1 MPDLDIVGRVAVDVV
16 PVVPGFHEKLKAV
29 VLPVA
34 DRVGRE
40 AGERMGQ
47 AISNNIVVA
56 IPNAITQGG
65 NAATSA
71 AVRQG
76 NDVGGAF
83 ARSIRAKLTAAFRA
97 MPKLDIRLGDT
108 GVDAELTRLRARMEV
123 LSNKQIGIDID
134 AADAEREIVAID
146 AELRRLGASHANV
159 AVRADTATAR
169 AALAEIRAEI
179 AAVDA
184 AEPRVRVNVDAG
196 AARSALLGLT
206 LQAAALTA
214 IPVGPVM
221 AAGLGAVVSMAT
233 AAGAALGT
241 FGLASVPAIKGVT
254 SAMQAQTQAQQE
266 GAEASKAGIN
276 AGLQEQQRALQMAAA
291 QQTLASARRSAAS
304 TIATATEQVTR
315 AERSLA
321 DAQRAERTA
330 QDELTAARRTAEQ
343 QLRQLDAQL
352 ANSAL
357 DQRSAALR
365 VKEAKQELDAT
376 LGNTTS
382 TDLQRERAQLAYDEA
397 VQGLAEQTERQK
409 ELKASADAARKA
421 GVDGSD
427 VVRRAQDRVTD
438 AQRATADQSAA
449 LVKAQRAVAEAH
461 VKAAEQITAAERGIE
476 SARLSASKVTGSA
489 TSKTDAY
496 EEALRKLSPVQREL
510 FESIAGPGGLKSAY
524 AEWQKSLQPATVPI
538 FTRAVNAA
546 KASLPG
552 LTNLVLG
559 AARGI
564 DVLMDKA
571 SAELKTPFWRSFKR
585 DISESAEPAIVGFG
599 VAFGNIIKGMA
610 GIVDAFLP
618 HMDGIAEKSDS
629 ITQRFADWGSRLKGS
644 PQFERFLDYVNR
656 NAPPLAE
663 FLGDVLGSLLDIS
676 QALAPASQIL
686 FETVGPLFRAIS
698 WIATNAPEFV
708 VALWGIY
715 FAQKAIT
722 LGMVA
727 FSAAMV
733 VYEAVMIAGMIAT
746 SGFAFALSATGIIP
760 IIRAI
765 VIVVALL
772 AAGVIWA
779 YKNVGWFRTAVDTAW
794 AGIKAASIFLWEGVL
809 RPTFA
814 ALWWAIKGIG
824 AIAMWLWEHGIKP
837 AFQNIWEYGRLLYT
851 ILVVAVLTPIYLWFK
866 LLGKIAMWLWEN
878 HLKPF
883 FQDVGEK
890 AMWLWENGIK
900 PAFSNFMAQ
909 LRALGD
915 AASWVW
921 DHILSPVF
929 SWIGE
934 KAAWLYREGVK
945 PHIDR
950 LKDLLGELGDRF
962 SSTKDN
968 IGRAW
973 DQIKEICKGPVEF
986 VADVVYN
993 RGILPVWNAVAKIT
1007 GVNPLEKFKGF
1018 HTGGIMSGYSPGRD
1032 DRLIAVGGGEAIM
1045 RPEWT
1050 RAIGADRINS
1060 WNAAA
1065 RSGGVGGV
1073 QRAIAAGMPAYA
1085 SGGIVDW
1092 VSNKAGKIGS
1102 VLKGGWD
1109 ALSDPGALFDELTGG
1124 VRDKLKALAANPF
1137 AQAIGKMP
1145 IKIVE
1150 GLKNKALE
1158 WLSFGGGD
1166 GGVWGSPVD
1175 APAGTPFGQA
1185 GGMWSSGRH
1194 TGLDFPAA
1202 VGTIVRA
1209 VAGGKVSMA
1218 TDGGPYGRH
1227 VMINHGGGLTSLYAH
1242 LNEILT
1248 KVGDTVSAGQ
1258 TIGRVGATG
1267 NVTGPHLH
1275 LEARV
1280 NGQAVDPMTYL
1291 GGGGGGS
1298 GGSGV
1303 ARWRPAVLRA
1313 LSMVGQPESMANTT
1327 LRRMMQE
1334 SGGDP
1339 RAVNL
1344 WDINARNG
1352 TPSVGLMQVIRPTF
1366 DAYAGPMRSV
1376 GPFMHG
1382 VSVDPIANIYSSMRY
1397 AVSRYGSLP
1406 RAYDRPGGYASGGFP
1421 GVGELAWVG
1430 EQGPELVRFLAPS
1443 QVYSH
1448 RDSVA
1453 MARQASSLKGLGTTS
1468 STAAPVNLV
1477 AHVYVGDREIT
1488 DIVDV
1493 RIEHRDSHVAD
1504 QLTAGRRP

>member
-1 MPDLDIVGRVAVDVV
+1 MAVDVV
-16 PVVPGFHEKLKAV
+16 PIVPGFNEKLKSI
-29 VLPVA
+29 VLPIA

-56 IPNAITQGG
+56 IPQAITQGG
-65 NAATSA
+65 NAAQTA
-71 AVRQG
+71 ATRQG

-83 ARSIRAKLTAAFRA
+83 ARSIRAKLTAAFKA

-123 LSNKQIGIDID
+123 LSNKRIGIDVD
-134 AADAEREIVAID
+134 AADAEREIIAID

-184 AEPRVRVNVDAG
+184 SDPRIRVNVDAG
-196 AARSALLGLT
+196 AARSALLGLSI
-206 LQAAALTA
+206 QALALTA
-214 IPVGPVM
+214 IPVGPVL

-241 FGLASVPAIKGVT
+241 FGLASVPAIRGVT

-266 GAEASKAGIN
+266 STQAARTDAN
-276 AGLQEQQRALQMAAA
+276 TAVQAQQRALQTAGA
-291 QQTLASARRSAAS
+291 QQQLASARRSAAS
-304 TIATATEQVTR
+304 TIATAVDQVAR
-315 AERSLA
+315 AERSLV

-330 QDELTAARRTAEQ
+330 QEELTAARRTAEA
-343 QLRQLDAQL
+343 QLRALDGQL

-365 VKEAKQELDAT
+365 VRQAKEELDGT
-376 LGNTTS
+376 LSDGTA

-397 VQGLAEQTERQK
+397 VQGLKDQTERNK
-409 ELKASADAARKA
+409 ELKASADEARRA
-421 GVDGSD
+421 GVDGSE
-427 VVRRAQDRVTD
+427 VVRRAQDRVTS

-449 LVKAQRAVAEAH
+449 LVRAQQAVAEAH

-476 SARLSASKVTGSA
+476 SARLSASKVTGGA

-496 EEALRKLSPVQREL
+496 QEALSKLSPVQREL
-510 FESIAGPGGLKSAY
+510 FESIAGPQGLKAAY
-524 AEWQKSLQPATVPI
+524 AEWQKSLQPATVPL
-538 FTRAVNAA
+538 FTRAVNGA
-546 KASLPG
+546 KGALPG
-552 LTNLVLG
+552 LTNLVLA

-571 SAELKTPFWRSFKR
+571 SAEFKTPFWRSFKK
-585 DISESAEPAIVGFG
+585 DIDESAEPAIVGFG

-629 ITQRFADWGSRLKGS
+629 ITERFANWGARLKGS
-644 PQFERFLDYVNR
+644 PQFEAFLDYVKR
-656 NAPPLAE
+656 NAPPLAA
-663 FLGDVLGSLLDIS
+663 FLGDILGSILDVS
-676 QALAPASQIL
+676 KALAPASQIM
-686 FETVGPLFRAIS
+686 FEIVGPLFRAIS

-708 VALWGIY
+708 IALWGIY
-715 FAQKAIT
+715 FATKAIT
-722 LGMVA
+722 LGMAA
-727 FSAAMV
+727 FAAAMV
-733 VYEAVMIAGMIAT
+733 VYEAVVLAGTIAT
-746 SGFAFALSATGIIP
+746 SGFAFALGATGIVP

-772 AAGVIWA
+772 AAGIIWA

-794 AGIKAASIFLWEGVL
+794 AGIKTATVWLWNVILKPALEGI
-809 RPTFA
+809 
-814 ALWWAIKGIG
+814 WWAIKGIG
-824 AIAMWLWEHGIKP
+824 AVAMWLWEHAIGP
-837 AFQNIWEYGRLLYT
+837 AFRRIWDAGRLLYT

-866 LLGKIAMWLWEN
+866 LLGNIAEWVWDN
-878 HLKPF
+878 FLKQF
-883 FQDVGEK
+883 FQQVGEK
-890 AMWLWENGIK
+890 ALWLWENGIK
-900 PAFSNFMAQ
+900 PAFGNFMST
-909 LRALGD
+909 LRMLGD
-915 AASWVW
+915 AARWVW
-921 DHILSPVF
+921 DNALRPVF
-929 SWIGE
+929 DWIAE
-934 KAAWLYREGVK
+934 KAAWLYRDGVK
-945 PHIDR
+945 PHFDKLR
-950 LKDLLGELGDRF
+950 WLLDLVAEGFR
-962 SSTKDN
+962 STKDN
-968 IGRAW
+968 IKSSW
-973 DQIKEICKGPVEF
+973 DQLKEITKGPVKFIVET
-986 VADVVYN
+986 VYN
-993 RGILPVWNAVAKIT
+993 GGIVPVWNAVAKVT
-1007 GVNPLEKFKGF
+1007 GVNPIEKVTGF

-1085 SGGIVDW
+1085 TGGIVDW
-1092 VSNKAGKIGS
+1092 VSGKAGKIGS

-1109 ALSDPGALFDELTGG
+1109 ALTNPTELFDELTGG
-1124 VRDKLKALAANPF
+1124 ARDKLTALARNPF
-1137 AQAIGKMP
+1137 AQAVGKMP
-1145 IKIVE
+1145 MKMIE

-1158 WLSFGGGD
+1158 WFTFNGSGGG
-1166 GGVWGSPVD
+1166 WGSPVD
-1175 APAGTPFGQA
+1175 ARPGTPFGQA

-1218 TDGGPYGRH
+1218 TGGGPYGNH
-1227 VMINHGGGLTSLYAH
+1227 VMINHGGGVQSLYAH

-1280 NGQAVDPMTYL
+1280 NGRAVDPMTYL
-1291 GGGGGGS
+1291 GAGGGGN

-1313 LSMVGQPESMANTT
+1313 LGMVGQPASMADTT

-1366 DAYAGPMRSV
+1366 DAYAGPMRGV

-1397 AVSRYGSLP
+1397 AMSRYGSLP
-1406 RAYDRPGGYASGGFP
+1406 RAYDRPGGYANGGFP
-1421 GVGELAWVG
+1421 GIGELAWVG
-1430 EQGPELVRFLAPS
+1430 EQGPELVRFLSPA
-1443 QVYSH
+1443 QVYSN

-1453 MARQASSLKGLGTTS
+1453 MSRQASSLKGLTS
-1468 STAAPVNLV
+1468 TSTGAAPNVIVENRV
-1477 AHVYVGDREIT
+1477 FVGDREIT
-1488 DIVDV
+1488 DIVRHEVTVHTDG
-1493 RIEHRDSHVAD
+1493 VARE
-1504 QLTAGRRP
+1504 LAAGRRL

>member
-1 MPDLDIVGRVAVDVV
+1 MSNLDIVGSAAVDVV
-16 PVVPGFHEKLKAV
+16 PIVPNFDSRLRAL
-29 VLPVA
+29 VLPIA
-34 DRVGRE
+34 DRVGRA

-47 AISNNIVVA
+47 AISNNIVIA
-56 IPNAITQGG
+56 IPNAIAQGG
-65 NAATSA
+65 QAAQTVA
-71 AVRQG
+71 ARQG

-97 MPKLDIRLGDT
+97 MPKIQVGANTSEADSDLQALKVRMETLSRLNI
-108 GVDAELTRLRARMEV
+108 GVD
-123 LSNKQIGIDID
+123 IDV
-134 AADAEREIVAID
+134 ADAERELIAID
-146 AELRRLGASHANV
+146 AELRRLGAQHPNV

-169 AALAEIRAEI
+169 AALAEIRSEI

-196 AARSALLGLT
+196 AARSALLGLSIQT
-206 LQAAALTA
+206 AALTA
-214 IPVGPVM
+214 IPVGPVL

-254 SAMQAQTQAQQE
+254 SAMQAQTQAQKE
-266 GAEASKAGIN
+266 GVQATNAGIN
-276 AGLQEQQRALQMAAA
+276 AASRSSSALQMAAA
-291 QQTLASARRSAAS
+291 QQSLASARRSAAS
-304 TIATATEQVTR
+304 TIATAAEQVTR

-343 QLRQLDAQL
+343 QLRALDGQL

-365 VKEAKQELDAT
+365 VRQAKEELDGT
-376 LGNTTS
+376 LADSTA

-397 VQGLAEQTERQK
+397 VQGLKDQTERQK

-438 AQRATADQSAA
+438 AQRASADQSAA
-449 LVKAQRAVAEAH
+449 LVKAQQAVADAH
-461 VKAAEQITAAERGIE
+461 AKAAEQITAAERGIE

-489 TSKTDAY
+489 TTKTDAY
-496 EEALRKLSPVQREL
+496 GEALRKLSPVQREL
-510 FESIAGPGGLKSAY
+510 FDAIAGPQGLKSAY
-524 AEWQKSLQPATVPI
+524 AEWQKSLQPATVPL
-538 FTRAVNAA
+538 FTRAVDAA

-571 SAELKTPFWRSFKR
+571 SAELKTPFWRGFKK
-585 DISESAEPAIVGFG
+585 DIDESAGPAIVGFG

-644 PQFERFLDYVNR
+644 PQFEAFLDYVKR

-663 FLGDVLGSLLDIS
+663 FLGDVLGALLDVS
-676 QALAPASQIL
+676 KALAPASQVM
-686 FETVGPLFRAIS
+686 FAAVGPLFRAIS
-698 WIATNAPEFV
+698 WLSTNAPEFV
-708 VALWGIY
+708 IALWGIY
-715 FAQKAIT
+715 AATKAIS

-727 FSAAMV
+727 FAAAMV
-733 VYEAVMIAGMIAT
+733 MYEAVMISGTIAT
-746 SGFAFALSATGIIP
+746 SGFAFALGATGIVP

-765 VIVVALL
+765 VIVVGLL
-772 AAGVIWA
+772 AAAIIWA
-779 YKNVGWFRTAVDTAW
+779 YNNVGWFRTAVDTAW
-794 AGIKAASIFLWEGVL
+794 AGIKTATVWLWETVL
-809 RPTFA
+809 KPMFE
-814 ALWWAIKGIG
+814 ALWWAIKGLGI
-824 AIAMWLWEHGIKP
+824 IAMWLWENGIKP
-837 AFQNIWEYGRLLYT
+837 AFQNMWEYGRILYT

-866 LLGKIAMWLWEN
+866 LLGNIAMWIWEN
-878 HLKPF
+878 QLRPA
-883 FQDVGEK
+883 FQRIGELG
-890 AMWLWENGIK
+890 MWLWNIALK
-900 PAFSNFMAQ
+900 PALNAIGDEFE
-909 LRALGD
+909 ALGRG
-915 AASWVW
+915 ARFLW
-921 DHILSPVF
+921 DNFLRPIF
-929 SWIGE
+929 EWIGE
-934 KAAWLYREGVK
+934 KAAWLYRDGVK
-945 PHIDR
+945 PHMDKLR
-950 LKDLLGELGDRF
+950 GLLDLVSDAFRT
-962 SSTKDN
+962 TKDN
-968 IGRAW
+968 IRTAW
-973 DQIKEICKGPVEF
+973 DQLKEITKGPVRFIVET
-986 VADVVYN
+986 VYN
-993 RGILPVWNAVAKIT
+993 GGIVKVWNAVAKIT
-1007 GVNPLEKFKGF
+1007 GVDPLKEVTGF

-1032 DRLIAVGGGEAIM
+1032 DRMIAVGGGEAIM

-1050 RAIGADRINS
+1050 RAIGADRINA

-1065 RSGGVGGV
+1065 RSGGISGV
-1073 QRAIAAGMPAYA
+1073 QRAIADGMPAYA
-1085 SGGIVDW
+1085 NGGVVDW
-1092 VSNKAGKIGS
+1092 IKGGASKVGS

-1109 ALSDPGALFDELTGG
+1109 ALMDPAGLFDELTGG
-1124 VRDKLKALAANPF
+1124 VRNKLSALARNPF
-1137 AQAIGKMP
+1137 AQAVGKIPM
-1145 IKIVE
+1145 KMLQSLKEKAVE
-1150 GLKNKALE
+1150 
-1158 WLSFGGGD
+1158 WFSFNGSGGG
-1166 GGVWGSPVD
+1166 WSSPVD
-1175 APAGTPFGQA
+1175 ARPGTPFGQA

-1202 VGTIVRA
+1202 VGTLVRA
-1209 VAGGKVSMA
+1209 VAGGRVTMA
-1218 TDGGPYGRH
+1218 TGGGPYGNH
-1227 VMINHGGGLTSLYAH
+1227 VMVNHGGGVQSLYAH

-1248 KVGDTVSAGQ
+1248 RVGDTVSAGQ

-1280 NGQAVDPMTYL
+1280 NGQAVDPMAYL
-1291 GGGGGGS
+1291 GSGGGN

-1313 LSMVGQPESMANTT
+1313 LGMVGQPSSMADTT

-1344 WDINARNG
+1344 WDVNARSG

-1366 DAYAGPMRSV
+1366 DAYAGPMRDV
-1376 GPFMHG
+1376 GPKMYG
-1382 VSVDPIANIYSSMRY
+1382 VSVDPIANLYSSMRY
-1397 AVSRYGSLP
+1397 ALSRYGSLP

-1430 EQGPELVRFLAPS
+1430 EQGPELVRFLSPT

-1448 RDSVA
+1448 SDSMA
-1453 MARQASSLKGLGTTS
+1453 MSRQASSVTGL
-1468 STAAPVNLV
+1468 APAGGAPNVVVENRV
-1477 AHVYVGDREIT
+1477 FVGDREIT
-1488 DIVDV
+1488 DIVRHEVTVHTDG
-1493 RIEHRDSHVAD
+1493 VAD
-1504 QLTAGRRP
+1504 QLSVGRRL